1 MAQDTA
7 SADDLFEVYLND
19 HLAGSAAA
27 LDLVERIR
35 SQNEGTD
42 LAAFLTGLRPQIE
55 ADKATLEAIMERLG
69 VATSSAKQ
77 LAGRVLEKLSRIRL
91 DERVTGG
98 PAVTR
103 LMELE
108 SLSLGIDGKL
118 ALCRSLQQ
126 VAAAQPALA
135 KFDLAALADR
145 AIDQRDSVEPHRLAA
160 AAEAFASP
168 G

>member
-1 MAQDTA
+1 MAQDSA
-7 SADDLFEVYLND
+7 SAGDLLEVYLND

-42 LAAFLTGLRPQIE
+42 LAAFLTGLRPEIE
-55 ADKATLEAIMERLG
+55 ADKATLETIMERLG

-118 ALCRSLQQ
+118 ALCRSLQRI
-126 VAAAQPALA
+126 APAQSALA
-135 KFDLAALADR
+135 EFDFAALADR
-145 AIDQRDSVEPHRLAA
+145 VTDQRDSVEPHRLAA
-160 AAEAFASP
+160 AAEAFSSP
-168 G
+168 A